1 MPPSFYHRRPTP
13 SFFLPTP
20 WLLAQPPTHPPTPT
34 LLPPRLCLLCPILSG
49 ERGRGMARTALSFAF
64 FSLFLLFSLL
74 SPDRKAGDST
84 PLPSFFSRE
93 TRGGEGG
100 GETVYRVSN
109 RYHRSSPPLSPS
121 HSRIAAPDPLF
132 FIPRLYSENSVS
144 RLKDSGSSFVR
155 VAASYREVIK
165 QIARYGSKEGG
176 IFFSVKREGV
186 GGGGEGGGRA
196 TVVTHGPLSFFSQ
209 RRRFQR
215 VWNSLF

>member
-1 MPPSFYHRRPTP
+1 MPFFPFFFFFPSF
-13 SFFLPTP
+13 
-20 WLLAQPPTHPPTPT
+20 
-34 LLPPRLCLLCPILSG
+34 PRIG
-49 ERGRGMARTALSFAF
+49 KRA
-64 FSLFLLFSLL
+64 
-74 SPDRKAGDST
+74 T
-84 PLPSFFSRE
+84 PLRFPVSFHVKLE
-93 TRGGEGG
+93 GGGGG

-196 TVVTHGPLSFFSQ
+196 TVVTHGPLSFFSASPSGGDSSEFGT
-209 RRRFQR
+209 RFSDAR
-215 VWNSLF
+215 N

>member
-93 TRGGEGG
+93 TRGGG
-100 GETVYRVSN
+100 RRN
-109 RYHRSSPPLSPS
+109 RLSRFQPLPSLPLPLFLRLTLASPPPILYFSF
-121 HSRIAAPDPLF
+121 PDF
-132 FIPRLYSENSVS
+132 TRKNSVS

>member
-109 RYHRSSPPLSPS
+109 RYHRSLSS
-121 HSRIAAPDPLF
+121 SF
-132 FIPRLYSENSVS
+132 SVS
-144 RLKDSGSSFVR
+144 LSHRRPRSFIFHSQTLLGELGIQAKR
-155 VAASYREVIK
+155 FGVIVCSRCS
-165 QIARYGSKEGG
+165 Q
-176 IFFSVKREGV
+176 
-186 GGGGEGGGRA
+186 
-196 TVVTHGPLSFFSQ
+196 LSRSH
-209 RRRFQR
+209 
-215 VWNSLF
+215 